1 MKLIV
6 YTADGRM
13 HIFKDDEAKG
23 MLESIHV
30 FSDLK
35 MPFSG
40 VWKNDQGTKV
50 CFYIKN
56 IANYEVTEG

>member
-1 MKLIV
+1 
-6 YTADGRM
+6 M

>member
-6 YTADGRM
+6 YTTDGRM
-13 HIFKDDEAKG
+13 HIFKNREAKG
-23 MLESIHV
+23 MLESIHA

-40 VWKNDQGTKV
+40 VWKNDQGAEV
-50 CFYIKN
+50 SFSIKN
-56 IANYEVTEG
+56 IVSYEVEK